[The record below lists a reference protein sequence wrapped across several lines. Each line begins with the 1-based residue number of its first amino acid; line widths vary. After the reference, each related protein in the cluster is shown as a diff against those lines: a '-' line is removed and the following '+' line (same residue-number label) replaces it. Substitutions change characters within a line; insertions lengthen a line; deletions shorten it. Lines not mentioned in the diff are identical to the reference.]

1 MSDTPTPPSAE
12 PTLPPSGLEQVIS
25 RLEGDLSDLQEKN
38 RRSLRI
44 GILLFALVA
53 TYLFWAGSQ
62 FKQVMDPEGLAWA
75 VSGMAMGA
83 VPGASETL
91 HEALVEGAP
100 DIARMGGQAVVE
112 MVPAYRQ
119 VLLDELSPIIEEIS
133 VILANTAVTA
143 MLRLD
148 AEGMSADVATQV
160 ARETATAEVIE
171 RLNTL
176 LEEAM
181 DEPGDEG
188 EPAPREAITN
198 TVDQLEVISR
208 GLERLAGNRGDDAER
223 ELLIA
228 WMNVVG
234 QFEAD
239 LNASA
244 EEAYR
249 AGERIE

>member
-1 MSDTPTPPSAE
+1 MSDTPTPPTTE
-12 PTLPPSGLEQVIS
+12 PSFPPSGLEQVIS
-25 RLEGDLSDLQEKN
+25 RLEGDLSELQEKN
-38 RRSLRI
+38 HRSLRI

-75 VSGMAMGA
+75 VSGMAMEA
-83 VPGASETL
+83 VPAASETL
-91 HEALVEGAP
+91 HEALVDGAP
-100 DIARMGGQAVVE
+100 DIARVGGQAVVE
-112 MVPAYRQ
+112 MVPTYRE
-119 VLLDELSPIIEEIS
+119 VLLDEIAPIIEEIS

-148 AEGMSADVATQV
+148 AEGMNSDVATQV

-171 RLNTL
+171 RLDTL

-181 DEPGDEG
+181 DESGEEG
-188 EPAPREAITN
+188 EPSPREAIVN
-198 TVDQLEVISR
+198 TMDQLEIISR
-208 GLERLAGNRGDDAER
+208 GLDRIAGNQGDDAER

-234 QFEAD
+234 QFGED